1 MPSDCGTLI
10 WGGAL
15 CLKRRCGS
23 QGAGRIESSASSVA
37 GRPLA
42 CGRLPAR
49 SRPACRQRR
58 TGVRQA
64 PYSRRLSRIAG
75 LGPLSHDG
83 GTDTAFELAGAF
95 VPPRLAP
102 SEAPEPNGHRRG
114 HVLRDETGGGFREQG
129 TVARAPNVWRA
140 IC

>member
-1 MPSDCGTLI
+1 MPQAAVWQSG
-10 WGGAL
+10 GGANREQCVL
-15 CLKRRCGS
+15 S
-23 QGAGRIESSASSVA
+23 GRSASGLRAIA
-37 GRPLA
+37 GPQPS
-42 CGRLPAR
+42 CLPATAHWC
-49 SRPACRQRR
+49 PPD
-58 TGVRQA
+58 
-64 PYSRRLSRIAG
+64 PYSRRLSRIAIAG

-83 GTDTAFELAGAF
+83 GTDTAFELGGAF
-95 VPPRLAP
+95 VPPKLAP